1 MDDTIKRQKARW
13 GYIKY
18 RANEEQ
24 KISVFPEVLHE
35 QIYIFISR
43 ALSIPDARISIRFM
57 TWKTLHMLSLGL
69 LGEEFPQSEAGS
81 QTATSNEDCV
91 DFAAI
96 QYTLENDYL
105 SIDRI
110 FFVVITGGKR
120 GSGYDSSTAQSMP
133 QPESTNTQNHHIE
146 AEDFKTQ
153 VTNETSFQYTM
164 PDGLN
169 YVTNILPYRLQIQW
183 FLGIHLDKVP
193 DSNQLVISQS
203 RDSPHPEF
211 SRILRQFSQNENLW
225 RAHEYFIRYFTE
237 VNNTNTVPDISLFM
251 HRQAVKDHEARVA
264 RCKQPSSVAILN
276 SVDKSWPSAPVRPPP
291 RPSPNS
297 PYFDQRSSAY
307 KTELARRSILRS
319 SKPYTTA
326 RKRTRESR
334 RRWKSKRSRPRSPQP
349 LPSTDESANV
359 RGEGTSATQDELAN
373 CEAQTEDEGSSA

>member
-1 MDDTIKRQKARW
+1 M
-13 GYIKY
+13 
-18 RANEEQ
+18 
-24 KISVFPEVLHE
+24 V
-35 QIYIFISR
+35 
-43 ALSIPDARISIRFM
+43 
-57 TWKTLHMLSLGL
+57 SLEL
-69 LGEEFPQSEAGS
+69 LDEEFPRSEAGS

-96 QYTLENDYL
+96 KYTLENNYL
-105 SIDRI
+105 SIDKI
-110 FFVVITGGKR
+110 FFVVMTGGKR
-120 GSGYDSSTAQSMP
+120 GSGCDSSTAQSMP

-164 PDGLN
+164 PDGLD

-211 SRILRQFSQNENLW
+211 SKTIRHFHRNDNLW

-251 HRQAVKDHEARVA
+251 HRQAVKDHETRVA

-276 SVDKSWPSAPVRPPP
+276 SVDKSWPSAPLRPPP

-297 PYFDQRSSAY
+297 PYFHQRSGACTS
-307 KTELARRSILRS
+307 TLARRSILRS
-319 SKPYTTA
+319 SKPYTAA

-334 RRWKSKRSRPRSPQP
+334 HRWKSRRSRRRNHRA
-349 LPSTDESANV
+349 LPSTETANV
-359 RGEGTSATQDELAN
+359 RGEGNSTTHNEGAN
-373 CEAQTEDEGSSA
+373 HEAPAEDEGSSA